1 MILSEKRAKAFD
13 KNALQQ
19 HALEFSQVYLK
30 KKTQRANL
38 PIKRYLKEGGVER
51 SDGV

>member
-1 MILSEKRAKAFD
+1 MPLSFHKFIK
-13 KNALQQ
+13 
-19 HALEFSQVYLK
+19 K